1 MKKTTQEVSAKK
13 TAARLLI
20 ALGLLLPLAARAEI
34 RKGSAEVG
42 VFAGFNKFEDRQN
55 LKDCPILGA
64 RLGYNLTRRWGLE
77 GSVSTLSS
85 RVGDKSVTGAIK
97 GEFRAPMDKVKLTY
111 YQVDVLFH
119 FMPERRLNPFLVA
132 GFGGTHYSPAISNGA
147 MSTFDF
153 GLGAKYWLCRHV
165 ALRMDLKDRAVGEVF
180 KYSFQALNLTGG
192 IVFSFGGG
200 AKDKKAPLAKAQ
212 PTPVATA
219 KPTPVVIVVADEPKV
234 VEKVKAVAQPK
245 VEAEV
250 VLAFEDVHFS
260 LESSSLTPNAKA
272 ILKRSVKILKEN
284 PNAKIR
290 IAGYTSASGTEEFN
304 QGLSERRAKAVRDY
318 LVQEKVV
325 DPARLTMI
333 GYGEN
338 RPAIREVAPEKIYSK
353 AAKANMRVLFVV
365 LVQ

>member
-1 MKKTTQEVSAKK
+1 MKKTNRKFQVK
-13 TAARLLI
+13 TTVVRFLI
-20 ALGLLLPLAARAEI
+20 TLGLLLPLAADAEI
-34 RKGSAEVG
+34 TKGSVDVG
-42 VFAGFNKFEDRQN
+42 IFAGFNKFENRQN

-64 RLGYNLTRRWGLE
+64 RLGYNLTRRWGIE
-77 GSVSTLSS
+77 GSIATLSS

-97 GEFRAPMDKVKLTY
+97 GEYRAPMDKVKLTL

-119 FMPERRLNPFLVA
+119 FMPECRFNPFLVA
-132 GFGGTHYSPAISNGA
+132 GFGGTHYSPAISNGD

-153 GLGAKYWLCRHV
+153 GLGAKYSLTRHWV
-165 ALRMDLKDRAVGEVF
+165 LRMDLKDRAVGEVF

-192 IVFSFGGG
+192 IVFTFGGG
-200 AKDKKAPLAKAQ
+200 DKAEKSPVAKAQ

-234 VEKVKAVAQPK
+234 VEKVQAVAQPK
-245 VEAEV
+245 VEQEV

-260 LESSSLTPNAKA
+260 LESSTLTPKAKA
-272 ILKRSVKILKEN
+272 ILKRSVKILREN

-318 LVQEKVV
+318 LVKEKVA
-325 DPARLTMI
+325 DPARLSMI
-333 GYGEN
+333 GYGET
-338 RPAIREVAPEKIYSK
+338 RPAMHEVAPEKLYSK
-353 AAKANMRVLFVV
+353 AARANMRVLFVV